1 MSITLMVQGTTSDA
15 GKSTMVCALARLW
28 KRQGRNVVPFKP
40 QNMALNSAVTA
51 DGGEIGRA
59 QALQAQACGLAPHVD
74 MNPILLKPS
83 SNIGAQVIIQGKA
96 LNHQKAREYQ
106 SFKPQAMKYVLES
119 YERLQQQYTHILV
132 EGAGSPAEIN
142 LRQHDIAN
150 MGFAE
155 ASDCPVVLVADIDRG
170 GVYAHLLG
178 TMACLSESE
187 QNRVIGFLINRF
199 RGDESLLKPAND
211 WLEEK
216 TGKPILG
223 VVHFHPGLHLDAE
236 DAFKTPVRNA
246 AANALKVVI
255 PVYPRT
261 SNHNDF
267 DALIAHPQVD
277 VALVRTGDEKPP
289 ADWVILPGTKNTRDD
304 LEWLKDQ
311 GWEDYLQRH
320 LRYGGKVMGICGGLQ
335 MLGQAIHDP
344 NGTEATAGS
353 SPGLGLLPIETTMS
367 EQKAL
372 LLKQGQLTLAGQ
384 SVTAQGY
391 EIHCGISSFGE
402 LQAVLT
408 DEQGQDAAFLS
419 KDQQILATYWH
430 GIFDTPAAL
439 TTLLQWA
446 GGREFAALDYEAM
459 RENSLDQLA
468 DWVGGQVDMERLDG
482 LVAAFHNDKGN
493 EVLLF

>member
-1 MSITLMVQGTTSDA
+1 MKTKTLMVQGTTSDA
-15 GKSTMVCALARLW
+15 GKSTIVCALARLW
-28 KRQGRNVVPFKP
+28 MRQGHKVAPFKP

-51 DGGEIGRA
+51 EGGEIGRA
-59 QALQAQACGLAPHVD
+59 QALQAQACGLKPHVD

-106 SFKPQAMKYVLES
+106 SFKPTAMKYVLES
-119 YERLQQQYTHILV
+119 YQRLQQQYTHILV

-142 LRQHDIAN
+142 LRKHDIAN

-155 ASDCPVVLVADIDRG
+155 ASDCPVIIVADIDRG

-178 TMACLSESE
+178 TMQCLSESE
-187 QNRVIGFLINRF
+187 RNRVIGFIINRF

-211 WLEEK
+211 WLEQQ

-236 DAFKTPVRNA
+236 DAFKTPVRNDA
-246 AANALKVVI
+246 DNVLKVVI

-277 VALVRTGDEKPP
+277 VALVRTNDEKPA

-304 LEWLKDQ
+304 LQWLKDQ
-311 GWEDYLQRH
+311 GWEEYLQRH
-320 LRYGGKVMGICGGLQ
+320 LRYDGKVMGICGGLQ
-335 MLGQAIHDP
+335 MLGRAIHDP
-344 NGTEATAGS
+344 EGIEADAGS
-353 SPGLGLLPIETTMS
+353 SDGLGLLPIETTMDENKS
-367 EQKAL
+367 L
-372 LLKQGQLTLAGQ
+372 LLKQGELKLGEQVVQ
-384 SVTAQGY
+384 AQGY
-391 EIHCGISSFGE
+391 EIHCGMSSFGE
-402 LQAVLT
+402 LHPVLT
-408 DEQGQDAAFLS
+408 DEQDNDAAFLS
-419 KDQQILATYWH
+419 GDGQILATYWH

-439 TTLLQWA
+439 TAILQWA
-446 GGREFAALDYEAM
+446 GGHDFDQLDYEAL
-459 RENSLDQLA
+459 REDSLDELA
-468 DWVGGQVDMERLDG
+468 DWVGEQVDMEQVDA
-482 LVAAFHNDKGN
+482 LVERFYADKP
-493 EVLLF
+493 

>member
-15 GKSTMVCALARLW
+15 GKSTLVCALARLW
-28 KRQGRNVVPFKP
+28 KRQGRHVAPFKP

-51 DGGEIGRA
+51 EGGEIGRA

-74 MNPILLKPS
+74 MNPILLKPA

-96 LNHQKAREYQ
+96 LNHQRAREYQ
-106 SFKPQAMKYVLES
+106 SFKPRVMQYVMES
-119 YERLQQQYTHILV
+119 YRRLERQYTHILV

-142 LRQHDIAN
+142 LREHDIAN

-155 ASDCPVVLVADIDRG
+155 ASNCPVILVADIDRG

-178 TMACLSESE
+178 TLECLSESE
-187 QNRVIGFLINRF
+187 RRRVIGFVINRF

-216 TGKPILG
+216 TGKPVLG
-223 VVHFHPGLHLDAE
+223 VVHFYPGLHLDAE
-236 DAFKTPVRNA
+236 DAFKTPLRNTA
-246 AANALKVVI
+246 DSALKVVI

-277 VALVRTGDEKPP
+277 VALVRTNEEKPP

-304 LEWLKDQ
+304 LQWLKDQ
-311 GWEDYLQRH
+311 GWEEYLTRH

-335 MLGQAIHDP
+335 MLGQMIHDP
-344 NGTEATAGS
+344 AGVEASAGS
-353 SPGLGLLPIETTMS
+353 STGLGFLPIETTMN
-367 EQKAL
+367 EQKSL
-372 LLKQGQLTLAGQ
+372 LLKRGQLTLAGQ
-384 SVTAQGY
+384 SVTAGGY
-391 EIHCGISSFGE
+391 EIHCGLSSFGE
-402 LQAVLT
+402 LKPVLT
-408 DEQGQDAAFLS
+408 DEQGQAAAFLS
-419 KDQQILATYWH
+419 DDEQILATYWH
-430 GIFDTPAAL
+430 GIFDTPEAL

-446 GGREFAALDYEAM
+446 SGGRTFDTLDYEVL
-459 RENSLDQLA
+459 REDSLDQLA
-468 DWVGGQVDMERLDG
+468 DWVGEQVDMERLDE
-482 LVAAFHNDKGN
+482 LVSGFYATQ
-493 EVLLF
+493 